1 MDFDR
6 VCESRTAMTVRCL
19 PMVDHRGADVVVVVA
34 KMAYRVS
41 PRGAVTLAAVPVR
54 ITAAVAGPR
63 GSLRCPSDYVA
74 EKPGTDVF
82 MAGTAYPRLDRDRP
96 TTEVDVT
103 LRVGLLDKAA
113 RVYGPRV
120 YYQGVL
126 GVVPGPPG
134 RLEEPTPL
142 CYENAFGGIDATD
155 PRSYALESR
164 NPVGTGFALDR
175 SKLVG
180 TLAPSIEDPTLPL
193 AARSSTPAGFGAIGA
208 DWDPRVRLAGTFDER
223 WRKERAPVFPKDFD
237 LRHNCCAPPGLWSAT
252 PLRGDEP
259 VEVVGVTPDGAPWRF
274 RLPLYEPTFACVIRG
289 IRHELTTHLDTFF
302 IDADERLLELTWRA
316 VFELPRKAQLVERI
330 EVNASPNLPESV
342 FHEGPA
348 PITAGQE
355 ASA

>member
-1 MDFDR
+1 
-6 VCESRTAMTVRCL
+6 
-19 PMVDHRGADVVVVVA
+19 MVDHRGADVVVVVA
-34 KMAYRVS
+34 KMAYRVG
-41 PRGAVTLAAVPVR
+41 PRGNVALAVAPVR
-54 ITAAVAGPR
+54 ITSAIAGPR
-63 GSLRCPSDYVA
+63 GSLRCPSDYLA

-82 MAGTAYPRLDRDRP
+82 MVGTAYPRLDRS

-103 LRVGLLDKAA
+103 LRVGLLDRAA

-142 CYENAFGGIDATD
+142 LYEHTFGGVDETD
-155 PRSYALESR
+155 PRSFAAFAR

-180 TLAPSIEDPTLPL
+180 KVAPSIEDPTLPV
-193 AARSSTPAGFGAIGA
+193 AARSLTPAGFGAISA
-208 DWDPRVRLAGTFDER
+208 DWEPRARLAGTYDDR
-223 WRKERAPVFPKDFD
+223 WRKERAPVPPRDFD
-237 LRHNCCAPPGLWSAT
+237 PRHNCCAPPGLWSAT

-274 RLPLYEPTFACVIRG
+274 RLPLYEPELACVIRG
-289 IRHELTTHLDTFF
+289 ERRELTTHLDTFF

-316 VFELPRKAQLVERI
+316 VFELPRKAEMVERI
-330 EVNASPNLPESV
+330 EVSASPNLPESV
-342 FHEGPA
+342 FHEAPA
-348 PITAGQE
+348 QALSGQE